1 MLRGL
6 IIPVV
11 ALAAFASIDAHEP
24 QTRSPFAGQTRAP
37 QGAVVIGA
45 VVDAATGRGVDRA
58 IVRLRGGKVSQVRV
72 TDSQGRYYFSGI
84 PAGEFHMTATRDG
97 YFEGAYGRLR
107 VGGESLPV
115 QLGSGQWLT
124 DARIDLWRPAVIHGF
139 VVDELGEPVVGVRVY
154 AHRRTYLDGRLHYVA
169 SGWELTDDQGAY
181 RLANL
186 IPGDYVVS
194 VGLTQVSVPIERL
207 EHVGQTGSSTAS
219 LGVLLTIGF
228 MSPRETNQMASMRG
242 MMVASDPDHH
252 LLMTN
257 SATPPPSDAKGEY
270 AYPRQFYPATS
281 SMPDAQPISV
291 GAGEDRGGVSFQ
303 VRPVLT
309 RRVSGRVTDIN
320 GQPVADRLVRLL
332 DHQSEIGSMG
342 SEVALTVSSRDGS
355 LLFPKVPPGRYFVE
369 ARDGSYVARSLSPEE
384 HHRYRPNAVW
394 QPSDVPAEDPKMN
407 AAWSRAA
414 IEVGARHVTDVELVM
429 QRGIPVTG
437 EIVLDGVGPR
447 VDPRALTQV
456 AVLIDPLDDPTAVVP
471 PARLNSTGGFV
482 FPGVM
487 PGRYAIR
494 LGAPIPGWTIKSIT
508 ADGQEV
514 ANAGLTAGESTTS
527 IRVQITLS
535 ARGAKL
541 TGFVRGANAQYV
553 RGATVVVMTPT
564 SGGAVRLRSVRVP
577 MLAPF
582 LIDALPAGEHFV
594 VAIDEATAEG
604 WQSPDRLRDLR
615 ARAMRI
621 VLRESE
627 VRLLDLTLR

>member
-24 QTRSPFAGQTRAP
+24 QTRSPFAGQTRP
-37 QGAVVIGA
+37 RQGAVIIGA
-45 VVDAATGRGVDRA
+45 VMDATTGRGVDRA
-58 IVRLRGGKVSQVRV
+58 IVRLRGGTVSQVRV
-72 TDSQGRYYFSGI
+72 TDSQGRYYFTGI
-84 PAGEFHMTATRDG
+84 PAGEFDMTATRDG

-107 VGGESLPV
+107 AGGESLPV

-154 AHRRTYLDGRLHYVA
+154 AHRRTYVDGRSQYVA

-207 EHVGQTGSSTAS
+207 EHVGQTGSSSAS
-219 LGVLLTIGF
+219 LGVLVTIGF
-228 MSPRETNQMASMRG
+228 MSPRETSRMASMRG

-291 GAGEDRGGVSFQ
+291 GAGDDRGGVSFQ

-309 RRVSGRVTDIN
+309 GRLSGRVVDVK
-320 GQPVADRLVRLL
+320 GGPVANQLLRLL
-332 DHQSEIGSMG
+332 DEHAQIGTMG
-342 SEVALTVSSRDGS
+342 SEVALTVSDRDGS
-355 LLFPKVPPGRYFVE
+355 FLFPKVPPGRYIVE
-369 ARDGSYVARSLSPEE
+369 ARDGSFVARTISPEE
-384 HHRYRPNAVW
+384 HHRYVPSAVW
-394 QPSDVPAEDPKMN
+394 QPSEIPPEDPKMKT
-407 AAWSRAA
+407 AWSRAE
-414 IEVGARHVTDVELVM
+414 IEVAGQLVTELELVM
-429 QRGIPVTG
+429 QPGIPVTG
-437 EIVLDGVGPR
+437 EIVLDGVGPK
-447 VDPRALTQV
+447 VDPRLLAQV
-456 AVLIDPLDDPTAVVP
+456 PVLIDPLDDPTAVVP
-471 PARLNSTGGFV
+471 SARINSRGGFG

-508 ADGQEV
+508 ADGQDV
-514 ANAGLTAGESTTS
+514 ADAGFTASESAAS
-527 IRVQITLS
+527 VRAQITLS

-541 TGFVRGANAQYV
+541 TGFVRDSKAQYV
-553 RGATVVVMTPT
+553 RGATVVVLTPAR
-564 SGGAVRLRSVRVP
+564 GGAFRLRSTRVP

-582 LIDALPAGEHFV
+582 VIDALPAGEHFV
-594 VAIDEATAEG
+594 IAIDEAAAEG
-604 WQSPDRLRDLR
+604 WQSPDRLRELR